1 MPDDLPAELD
11 PDDLPD
17 DPELLKRLVCD
28 LYATVVASE
37 ELVAQSDAAGADDE
51 TGLGWL
57 TNHLAEESPVG
68 RTSEE

>member
-1 MPDDLPAELD
+1 MPDDLPAEID

-17 DPELLKRLVCD
+17 DPELLKRLVCE

-37 ELVAQSDAAGADDE
+37 ELVAQSNAAGAADE

-57 TNHLAEESPVG
+57 TNHLAEESPVR
-68 RTSEE
+68 RTPEE